1 MTSIWLSSLLLFFSL
16 ICLDQRSAFANDF
29 DAHYRRG
36 MSLYERKDYDGAA
49 AELLQ
54 AYELRQLPRV
64 ILNLGTIYRKM
75 GKARE
80 ALRFYERYLKAEPN
94 PPPKIKKDV
103 DVFIVETR
111 ALVEAPEL
119 KEEIERRKE
128 PGPAGWNRDT
138 GEMEPWLSAQLKQ
151 EAQNRPV
158 YKKAWFW
165 GLIGSIVAAGI
176 ITGVTVGV
184 VAQQRAIPGGI
195 TIVQF

>member
-80 ALRFYERYLKAEPN
+80 ALSFYERYLKAEPN

-165 GLIGSIVAAGI
+165 GLIGGIIAAGI